1 MGQESTMIAPHS
13 PSISVYHQSH
23 KHPAS
28 NSSNSPPSNFTLTNK
43 STKQQ
48 IRTNDMSR
56 VIAVAGG
63 SGQMGKAII
72 DAIRADNK
80 FQVVSLGRKVSPL
93 RGISGRCG
101 RLT

>member
-1 MGQESTMIAPHS
+1 
-13 PSISVYHQSH
+13 
-23 KHPAS
+23 
-28 NSSNSPPSNFTLTNK
+28 
-43 STKQQ
+43 
-48 IRTNDMSR
+48 MSR

-80 FQVVSLGRKVSPL
+80 FQVVSLGRKVSPF
-93 RGISGRCG
+93 RVVSGRHC